1 MIQPTIKTK
10 KRYIALTTYRR
21 LRYNIRHIKGKKNK
35 KRAVGRQERG
45 RRRIVELDHLRRR
58 SADSRWEK
66 KHLASSTTL
75 NASLVLFSFQI
86 CMCCCCFHVIK
97 SIGKRER
104 EREDC
109 VTLQMMDIFPSRCFA
124 AYSIYTARW
133 LLTGSRY
140 VYSDESSDRQNEMLS
155 I

>member
-1 MIQPTIKTK
+1 VIQPTIKTK

-35 KRAVGRQERG
+35 KRAVGRQEGG
-45 RRRIVELDHLRRR
+45 RRRIVVLDHLRRR

-104 EREDC
+104 EGGLRDATNDGYFSQPLFC
-109 VTLQMMDIFPSRCFA
+109 RLQH
-124 AYSIYTARW
+124 IYGALAINR
-133 LLTGSRY
+133 
-140 VYSDESSDRQNEMLS
+140 LS
-155 I
+155 VRIQ